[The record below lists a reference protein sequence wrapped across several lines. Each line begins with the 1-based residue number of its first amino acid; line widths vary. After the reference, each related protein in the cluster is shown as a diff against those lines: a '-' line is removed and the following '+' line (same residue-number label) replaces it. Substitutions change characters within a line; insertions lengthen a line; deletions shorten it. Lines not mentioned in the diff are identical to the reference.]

1 MNTEIKNLMFDRAHK
16 IEIFSDDRRISNR
29 EADDTIRNF
38 LFEEMGISKTSSPK
52 QIRRAL
58 DSDKG
63 KEFFAIV
70 EQIVDEII
78 ITGWQED
85 EFFNAFVE
93 TINTT
98 DGDKN
103 EFYTESDIILNVA
116 RVSKN
121 NHDLS
126 LQKLGE
132 GTSFSV
138 PTSTYGIKVGSDIR
152 MFTTGRYDWNK
163 FVEAIGRAFTQ
174 AIQEEVY
181 GEFMN
186 ASKKLP
192 LSAGF
197 VGNGTLA
204 AGSKESFDAII
215 QNVEAVNGS
224 PAVIMG
230 TKTALKKLNALAKID
245 WNDPAE
251 SVKEAVATTGILGS
265 YEGTQ
270 LLEIPQRFKHNKPG
284 EKMVDDT
291 KLLIFPLV
299 DYKPIKL
306 VDGGESTLEITE
318 IGDTKNDLQSYEVQ
332 RDLGVAT
339 VITRYFGEW
348 NF

>member
-116 RVSKN
+116 RVAKN
-121 NHDLS
+121 NHDL
-126 LQKLGE
+126 
-132 GTSFSV
+132 
-138 PTSTYGIKVGSDIR
+138 DH
-152 MFTTGRYDWNK
+152 
-163 FVEAIGRAFTQ
+163 
-174 AIQEEVY
+174 
-181 GEFMN
+181 
-186 ASKKLP
+186 
-192 LSAGF
+192 
-197 VGNGTLA
+197 
-204 AGSKESFDAII
+204 
-215 QNVEAVNGS
+215 
-224 PAVIMG
+224 
-230 TKTALKKLNALAKID
+230 
-245 WNDPAE
+245 
-251 SVKEAVATTGILGS
+251 VKYA
-265 YEGTQ
+265 
-270 LLEIPQRFKHNKPG
+270 
-284 EKMVDDT
+284 
-291 KLLIFPLV
+291 
-299 DYKPIKL
+299 
-306 VDGGESTLEITE
+306 
-318 IGDTKNDLQSYEVQ
+318 
-332 RDLGVAT
+332 
-339 VITRYFGEW
+339 
-348 NF
+348 

>member
-16 IEIFSDDRRISNR
+16 IEIFADDRRISDR

-38 LFEEMGISKTSSPK
+38 LFEEMGISKNSSPK

-58 DSDKG
+58 SSDKG
-63 KEFFAIV
+63 KEFFAII

-85 EFFNAFVE
+85 EFFNTFVE
-93 TINTT
+93 TINLT

-116 RVSKN
+116 RVAKS

-126 LQKLGE
+126 LQKLGM
-132 GTSFSV
+132 GQSFSV

-152 MFTTGRYDWNK
+152 MFTTGRYDWSQ
-163 FVEAIGRAFTQ
+163 FVQAVGRAFTQ
-174 AIQEEVY
+174 AIQEELY

-192 LSAGF
+192 VTTGF

-204 AGSKESFDAII
+204 AGSKAMFDEII
-215 QNVEAVNGS
+215 QNVETVNGV
-224 PAVIMG
+224 PAVIIG
-230 TKTALKKLNALAKID
+230 TKTALKKLNALTAID
-245 WNDPAE
+245 WADPAE
-251 SVKEAVATTGILGS
+251 SIKEAVATTGIIGS

-270 LLEIPQRFKHNKPG
+270 LLEIPQRFKFNKPG
-284 EKMVDDT
+284 EKMVDDS

-318 IGDTKNDLQSYEVQ
+318 VGETKNDLQSYEVQ

-339 VITRYFGEW
+339 IITRYFGEW